1 MTIEEAMHELKIQSQ
16 VLESM
21 ILYNKDFEPKND
33 NTSLENKKNAI
44 DIGIKALEKQIP
56 KKMKDIDEY
65 EEDELCGYCP
75 QCNKLQ
81 SNLWNENF
89 CGVCGQAIDWSGEN
103 VN

>member
-1 MTIEEAMHELKIQSQ
+1 MTIEEAIKDIKENIQPS
-16 VLESM
+16 VDG
-21 ILYNKDFEPKND
+21 K
-33 NTSLENKKNAI
+33 SLEMAI
-44 DIGIKALEKQIP
+44 AALEKQIS
-56 KKMKDIDEY
+56 KKMNDIDEY